1 MIYVKLKKAQYK
13 IMQAV
18 LRVRLKLNDKAS
30 VWQKKIINGKQC
42 TMICRT

>member
-18 LRVRLKLNDKAS
+18 LRVWLKLNDKAS
-30 VWQKKIINGKQC
+30 VWQKKS
-42 TMICRT
+42 